1 MRGIF
6 RSEHALPGSLAPNST
21 NRSGTLVD
29 HPANKQQNLMAV
41 ATRLRRKLRS
51 HPTFAKTTRRR
62 GQRSGTPYIRE
73 YQKGLVVI
81 NYPGPSPPGVMK
93 VFECDK
99 IVDGSIHYSGDMTED
114 EIRQGVARIIR
125 KKQLKEYK
133 FNDVSSED
141 FVFVKCFKQSSRY

>member
-1 MRGIF
+1 
-6 RSEHALPGSLAPNST
+6 
-21 NRSGTLVD
+21 
-29 HPANKQQNLMAV
+29 MAV

-93 VFECDK
+93 VFECDN

-114 EIRQGVARIIR
+114 EIRQKVARIIR

-133 FNDVSSED
+133 FKLGGFCVRQMLQEEFQMVTHLSMHVTLTLPTPKGPFIS
-141 FVFVKCFKQSSRY
+141 VFLGILESLR